1 MKPRTFAAIVAA
13 AFLLASL
20 VGMVI
25 QVHAPYDEPNPFN
38 SVYRVNLHTVQ
49 QADCGT
55 AFAANNN
62 LGDIGRQQ
70 SCDSAIGSRR
80 AWTIPLGV
88 AGLVGL
94 AGAAFINPTRRR
106 ETPAE

>member
-13 AFLLASL
+13 LFLLVSL
-20 VGMVI
+20 IGMVI

-38 SVYRVNLHTVQ
+38 SVYRVNLHTVKQ
-49 QADCGT
+49 SDCGT
-55 AFAANNN
+55 GFASDSN
-62 LGDIGRQQ
+62 LGDIDRQQ
-70 SCDSAIGSRR
+70 SCDSAVGSRR

-94 AGAAFINPTRRR
+94 AGAAFISPTRRR
-106 ETPAE
+106 ETAAE